1 VALEAETR
9 FLKQA
14 IAAELLDPEK
24 GNAALTVY
32 RQLRQM
38 GAQFTFGQ
46 FLVDRGLLSTMAL
59 QALENGS
66 GQRVRAV
73 HVIGDFELLQM
84 LGEGQS
90 GSIFRARQRSLGR
103 DVALK
108 ILNSSIASDPESL
121 QRFQNEARATARFSH
136 PNIVQGIDVGSD
148 QGLHYFAMEFID
160 GGSVRDLLKSL
171 GGRLPEVQALNIALQ
186 VAEGLK
192 AAHAAGFLHRD
203 VKPDNILLTTDG
215 QAKLADLGISQ
226 SIGSKRAAG
235 QEAEFWASPPYA
247 APEVIQGFPGDARSD
262 VYSLGATLY
271 EMLAGLPPYV
281 ANTPEEILRMH
292 VHAAIPEIKDTR
304 PDIDDRTS
312 ALVTGMLAKTPAE
325 RIPNAGFVIEAIVR
339 IMDALPNI
347 STKSGLI
354 RRYHGMM
361 KAKSGGNAVQKPV
374 GKPIGKPMIK
384 PGLHRVGSQRL
395 KHPSSRRRRY
405 RP

>member
-1 VALEAETR
+1 
-9 FLKQA
+9 
-14 IAAELLDPEK
+14 
-24 GNAALTVY
+24 
-32 RQLRQM
+32 
-38 GAQFTFGQ
+38 
-46 FLVDRGLLSTMAL
+46 MAL

-66 GQRVRAV
+66 GHQVRAV
-73 HVIGDFELLQM
+73 HVVGDFELLEM

-108 ILNSSIASDPESL
+108 VLNSSIASDPESL

-148 QGLHYFAMEFID
+148 QGLHYFAMEYID
-160 GGSVRDLLKSL
+160 GGSVRGLLKSL
-171 GGRLPEVQALNIALQ
+171 GGRLPEVQALNITLQ
-186 VAEGLK
+186 TAEGLK

-203 VKPDNILLTTDG
+203 VKPDNILLTKDG

-226 SIGSKRAAG
+226 TITTKRTAD
-235 QEAEFWASPPYA
+235 QEVEFWASPPYA

-271 EMLAGLPPYV
+271 ELLAGVPPYV
-281 ANTPEEILRMH
+281 ADTPEEILRMH
-292 VHAAIPEIKDTR
+292 VHATIPEIKDAR

-312 ALVTGMLAKTPAE
+312 ALVTGMLAKTPSE
-325 RIPNAGFVIEAIVR
+325 RTPNAGSVIESIER
-339 IMDALPNI
+339 IMEELPNI

-361 KAKSGGNAVQKPV
+361 KAKSGGHAIQKPA
-374 GKPIGKPMIK
+374 GKPLGKPMIK
-384 PGLHRVGSQRL
+384 PGLHRPGSQRL
-395 KHPSSRRRRY
+395 NRPGVRRRRY